1 MQFYLGT
8 HVANHIEK
16 TDVPLFISYRQLR
29 NRKKPFEQLA
39 PLAIDSGGFSELRL
53 NGKWTIS
60 VEEYVQDL
68 HRFQDELNLKIDWAA
83 QQDWM
88 VEPFMIKKTGLSIEE
103 HQHKTVEN
111 YFRIID
117 NDPSVEIIPVL
128 QGWDLDDYYKH
139 FELFEQRGLELR
151 KLNRVGVGSVCR
163 RQGTNEINQIMQSLK
178 NKDIKIHGFG
188 VKTSGLSKYS
198 NALES
203 ADSLAWSFGARYS
216 QAHCSIHKE
225 KPTTKNCA
233 NCLNYALE
241 WRKKVLKAS
250 KS

>member
-1 MQFYLGT
+1 MKFYLGT
-8 HVANHIEK
+8 HIANHIEK
-16 TDVPLFISYRQLR
+16 TKVPLFISYRQLR
-29 NRKKPFEQLA
+29 NRKKPFQQTA
-39 PLAIDSGGFSELRL
+39 PIAIDSGGFSELRL

-68 HRFQDELNLKIDWAA
+68 NRFQDELDLKIDWAA

-88 VEPFMIKKTGLSIEE
+88 VEPFMIEKTGLSIEK
-103 HQHKTVEN
+103 HQIKTVEN
-111 YFRIID
+111 YFEILD
-117 NDPSVEIIPVL
+117 YDPSCEIIPVL
-128 QGWDLDDYYKH
+128 QGWELNDYYKH
-139 FELFEQRGLELR
+139 FELFEEQGVQLR

-163 RQGTNEINQIMQSLK
+163 RQGTNEINHIMQSLN
-178 NKDIKIHGFG
+178 NKGINIHGFG

-198 NALES
+198 NALAS

-216 QAHCSIHKE
+216 KSHCSIHKDNP
-225 KPTTKNCA
+225 KTKNCA

-241 WRKKVLKAS
+241 WREKVLKAS